1 MDITTLIDAIVRQ
14 TTVLVAQLAT
24 AGGGRAQLSQM
35 ANRVFLD
42 LVGALKEQGLSHNVI
57 ADMFGLALRTYH
69 SKMQRLSESQTV
81 RGSSLW
87 EALLEEIESRG
98 PVLRAELLSHFSED
112 DPIAVR
118 GVLKDLVD
126 SELVFRSG
134 RGDRVQYQAAETGR
148 QILAQSSRDAA
159 SNLVWLAI
167 HRTGPTTTRALSATL
182 RLEAADVEAAIEQL
196 VGDGRVQA
204 GAEPDSFVTKKCVL
218 PLGDSQGWEA
228 ALFDH
233 YQAMVQAI
241 CVKLAQGRTR
251 ASQDDLSGGSTFS
264 YRVWPG
270 HPLYDQVTRG
280 LGEFRQRG
288 IRLRREV
295 ADYNRVHDAPEGG
308 TVRVLSYVG
317 QALLEDDPVTGT
329 ASEIADEEGDDE

>member
-1 MDITTLIDAIVRQ
+1 VDVTTLIDAIVRQ

-24 AGGGRAQLSQM
+24 AGGGRAQLSQT

-42 LVGALKEQGLSHNVI
+42 LVAALKEQGLSHNVI

-69 SKMQRLSESQTV
+69 SKMQRLLESQTV

-87 EALLEEIESRG
+87 EALLEVIESRG
-98 PVLRAELLSHFSED
+98 PILRAELLSQFDDD

-134 RGDRVQYQAAETGR
+134 RGDRVQYQAAETGK
-148 QILAQSSRDAA
+148 QIRAQSSPDAA
-159 SNLVWLAI
+159 SNLVWLAT
-167 HRTGPTTTRALSATL
+167 HRTGPTTVQALSALL
-182 RLEAADVEAAIEQL
+182 RLEAALVQTAVEQL
-196 VGDGRVQA
+196 VADGRVQA
-204 GAEPDSFVTKKCVL
+204 GAEPNSFVTKKCVL
-218 PLGDSQGWEA
+218 PLGEALGWEA

-241 CVKLAQGRTR
+241 CVKLAKGKTT
-251 ASQDDLSGGSTFS
+251 ASEADLCGGSTFS

-270 HPLYDQVTRG
+270 HPFYEQVTRG
-280 LGEFRQRG
+280 LSEFRQRG
-288 IRLRREV
+288 IQLRRQV
-295 ADYNRVHDAPEGG
+295 AEYNRVHAAPDSGA
-308 TVRVLSYVG
+308 VRVLSYVG
-317 QALLEDDPVTGT
+317 QALMEDDSLAETATPV
-329 ASEIADEEGDDE
+329 ADEEGVDE